1 MFAGLML
8 LAAACKKEAEI
19 TNTADLGKPVFFFT
33 GQAGSDGVSLAAG
46 QNNITVTPTNV
57 QEEALVPG
65 TSTPDANLFKT
76 GSWFG
81 DIYGNNLPWFVS
93 VLFAVPSADS
103 LKVKTYPVAVGDV
116 IVPANSLYS
125 AGKVAV
131 KLRGRTMANHYSSY
145 AYLNSNTAGQ
155 FVEITAIENYSDNGT
170 VRKKVSFRLNV
181 KVYRM
186 DRVTFYSDV
195 KTLTGEGVAVF

>member
-1 MFAGLML
+1 
-8 LAAACKKEAEI
+8 
-19 TNTADLGKPVFFFT
+19 
-33 GQAGSDGVSLAAG
+33 
-46 QNNITVTPTNV
+46 
-57 QEEALVPG
+57 
-65 TSTPDANLFKT
+65 
-76 GSWFG
+76 
-81 DIYGNNLPWFVS
+81 
-93 VLFAVPSADS
+93 
-103 LKVKTYPVAVGDV
+103 
-116 IVPANSLYS
+116 
-125 AGKVAV
+125 
-131 KLRGRTMANHYSSY
+131 MANHYSSY

>member
-1 MFAGLML
+1 MKYKWAFCMFAGLML

-103 LKVKTYPVAVGDV
+103 LKVKTYL
-116 IVPANSLYS
+116 PA
-125 AGKVAV
+125 KW
-131 KLRGRTMANHYSSY
+131 R
-145 AYLNSNTAGQ
+145 LNSGAAQWPT
-155 FVEITAIENYSDNGT
+155 TT
-170 VRKKVSFRLNV
+170 VR
-181 KVYRM
+181 
-186 DRVTFYSDV
+186 TH
-195 KTLTGEGVAVF
+195 T